1 MEYRL
6 VILPSAERDL
16 ERLSPEVRAAILRKL
31 DWLRRNADAIVH
43 HHLSNLPDALEGLC
57 RLRHGD
63 YRILYWRYPADR
75 LIKIY
80 RVQHRSE
87 VYREF

>member
-6 VILPSAERDL
+6 VILPAAAADL
-16 ERLSPEVRAAILRKL
+16 ESLSPEVRAAIVKRLA
-31 DWLRRNADAIVH
+31 WFRRNANAVVH
-43 HHLSNLPDALEGLC
+43 RHLHNLPDALAGLC

-63 YRILYWRYPADR
+63 YRILYWRYPAER
-75 LIKIY
+75 ILKVY

-87 VYREF
+87 VYRDL